1 MSQSDL
7 HFLTLS
13 QRPCVVQYL
22 EHYNKFIVGTYEL
35 LSSYDAARAKLPTW
49 VALDDD
55 VIKQKLASINDRAGK
70 LILIDGAE
78 DAKTTRVE
86 YEFDCEIGG
95 GIFDMKV
102 RYDQVSANYSINV
115 AHANGVIGLYTLSL
129 DRGNKISLKE
139 HTISEG
145 STMLTCID
153 LFPDSDD
160 IITQKCRS
168 GNISPL
174 INAPSSASLSSSE
187 NTSSSSP
194 ISLYPRQCLART
206 PFIRLEEQHTTI
218 IPSSPTHQNSRL
230 VVGDSAGFIT
240 VLNRG
245 KQIRAD
251 VSQGDS
257 VWQVKTLKLSSNRYI
272 FLVGAEN
279 SAWFIY
285 GLEENQGFND
295 DRLILLYKNCSKDFS
310 AGVTSITL
318 LETMRS
324 AEYDLFEILLGS
336 YDETLQMYHVKIN
349 QEANTKPDV
358 CHKHTIPIDQGGIW
372 RVKLIRDR
380 SKSEQKAKLT
390 SDNMGMDES
399 KQGMKNTKKSGAHQL
414 CIAAMYA
421 GTFTLSLASFMTD
434 TTGRISAEAGDSKI
448 TQLVD
453 LKALQLMEK
462 PLHYD
467 IDVTSSGNAFLIADF
482 NNSLCL
488 IKTINR

>member
-35 LSSYDAARAKLPTW
+35 LSSNDTARAKLPSW

-55 VIKQKLASINDRAGK
+55 VIKQKLSSINERAGK

-78 DAKTTRVE
+78 DPNTTRVE

-102 RYDQVSANYSINV
+102 RYEQISANYSINV

-139 HTISEG
+139 HSIADG
-145 STMLTCID
+145 SSMLTCID
-153 LFPDSDD
+153 LFPDCDD
-160 IITQKCRS
+160 TMPGRA
-168 GNISPL
+168 GNISPQV
-174 INAPSSASLSSSE
+174 NTSGSASISSSE
-187 NTSSSSP
+187 NASSSS
-194 ISLYPRQCLART
+194 ISLYPRQANTRT

-218 IPSSPTHQNSRL
+218 IPSSPTHQNSKL
-230 VVGDSAGFIT
+230 VVGDSTGFIT

-251 VSQGDS
+251 VSQRES
-257 VWQVKTLKLSSNRYI
+257 IWQVKTLKLSSNRYI
-272 FLVGAEN
+272 ILVGAEN
-279 SAWFIY
+279 SSWYIY
-285 GLEENQGFND
+285 GLEENQGFSD

-372 RVKLIRDR
+372 RVKLIRE
-380 SKSEQKAKLT
+380 ST
-390 SDNMGMDES
+390 ES
-399 KQGMKNTKKSGAHQL
+399 KQRAASDKCERDEHIQTSKSTRSVAHEL

-421 GTFTLSLASFMTD
+421 GSFTLSLASFMTD
-434 TTGRISAEAGDSKI
+434 TTGRLGAGAGDSKI

-467 IDVTSSGNAFLIADF
+467 IDVTSSGNAFCIADF